1 MNHDANMNLLPTGL
15 RIESEFKLVIDWNDG
30 GQQTVEVKELRARCP
45 CSVCRKKSE
54 TGQKAQQPASP
65 FTVLSDAEIRPLR
78 IEGMK
83 PIGNYGYSI
92 AFTDGHATGIY
103 AFEYL
108 RTLGELRPRS
118 V

>member
-1 MNHDANMNLLPTGL
+1 MDLLPTGL
-15 RIESEFKLVIDWNDG
+15 RIESESKLVIDWNDG
-30 GQQTVEVKELRARCP
+30 SQQTVEVRELRDKCP

-54 TGQKAQQPASP
+54 TSEKAPQPPSS

-78 IEGMK
+78 IAAMK
-83 PIGNYGYSI
+83 PVGNYGYSI
-92 AFTDGHATGIY
+92 AFTDGHSTGIY

-108 RTLGELRPRS
+108 RTLGAI